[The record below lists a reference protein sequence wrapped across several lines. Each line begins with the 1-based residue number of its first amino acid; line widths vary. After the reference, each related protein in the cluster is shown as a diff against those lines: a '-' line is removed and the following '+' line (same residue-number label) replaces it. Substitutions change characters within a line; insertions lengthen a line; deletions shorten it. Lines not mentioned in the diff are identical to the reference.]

1 MRTNLWLTNHTFTWV
16 LISQGF
22 LVIGPH
28 LYGNYLTTS
37 HSSSIIVT
45 PHSHPSVWCLWRS
58 LSYNTVVVMKNL
70 LYHLVLIYNKR
81 IWSPQTGRITRVGVC
96 VCVLLLGGTHEDYCN
111 QICNAFQRAA
121 TIHNQ
126 IHGIGTIEETH
137 AIMVS
142 NISSSITDRASVNA
156 KTLKVLQQRWGTIIT
171 TTYCHLHP
179 LETLSRNALS
189 CLKAFDTVTYDKL
202 YAGTSTADKLLLAI
216 DKWRYSDSSGE
227 PRTFLSFMKS
237 RNISRGTWART
248 RGNRLHVKLRNA
260 EVCVK
265 YYTELKCYFTH
276 HTTRDSVFKN
286 TILEALSTD
295 VATHQLTALAIFSLI
310 LSRPW
315 MKKLYV
321 AHGTDLTH
329 VGAFKK
335 VKTVID
341 NLKVFTKDQATFTIQ
356 DIDSDLFGEKLERNI
371 MGGGIEDGDIWL
383 AGPNT
388 IPVSRMLFRILEGAL
403 SDLKQQYESY
413 LSHSDED
420 LACLE
425 AATVNTPVHN
435 IAAEQEVGMVSA
447 AKRRAPGATMIFLAS
462 TIKSTRNQT
471 LRYPTKLNNCNRVSP
486 HLRLFSLFN
495 VYKNLYI
502 LSKWPNVPCLQKN
515 MLWDNIDPPFWGV

>member
-1 MRTNLWLTNHTFTWV
+1 MHITFNLFLSQTAEILYSTSNLCLSFDASTQEGTHFNVVHVSTASQCFMV
-16 LISQGF
+16 DLDELAGIILIQVCPVKMFKYTYISLF
-22 LVIGPH
+22 L
-28 LYGNYLTTS
+28 Y
-37 HSSSIIVT
+37 
-45 PHSHPSVWCLWRS
+45 C
-58 LSYNTVVVMKNL
+58 
-70 LYHLVLIYNKR
+70 
-81 IWSPQTGRITRVGVC
+81 VC

-237 RNISRGTWART
+237 RDISRGTWART

-356 DIDSDLFGEKLERNI
+356 DMDSDLFGEKLERNI
-371 MGGGIEDGDIWL
+371 MGGG
-383 AGPNT
+383 
-388 IPVSRMLFRILEGAL
+388 AL
-403 SDLKQQYESY
+403 RV
-413 LSHSDED
+413 
-420 LACLE
+420 
-425 AATVNTPVHN
+425 ATY
-435 IAAEQEVGMVSA
+435 G
-447 AKRRAPGATMIFLAS
+447 
-462 TIKSTRNQT
+462 
-471 LRYPTKLNNCNRVSP
+471 
-486 HLRLFSLFN
+486 
-495 VYKNLYI
+495 
-502 LSKWPNVPCLQKN
+502 
-515 MLWDNIDPPFWGV
+515 

>member
-1 MRTNLWLTNHTFTWV
+1 MT
-16 LISQGF
+16 
-22 LVIGPH
+22 
-28 LYGNYLTTS
+28 
-37 HSSSIIVT
+37 
-45 PHSHPSVWCLWRS
+45 
-58 LSYNTVVVMKNL
+58 
-70 LYHLVLIYNKR
+70 
-81 IWSPQTGRITRVGVC
+81 
-96 VCVLLLGGTHEDYCN
+96 
-111 QICNAFQRAA
+111 
-121 TIHNQ
+121 
-126 IHGIGTIEETH
+126 
-137 AIMVS
+137 
-142 NISSSITDRASVNA
+142 
-156 KTLKVLQQRWGTIIT
+156 
-171 TTYCHLHP
+171 
-179 LETLSRNALS
+179 
-189 CLKAFDTVTYDKL
+189 L
-202 YAGTSTADKLLLAI
+202 YAGTSTTDKLLLAI

-237 RNISRGTWART
+237 RDISRGTWART

-321 AHGTDLTH
+321 AQGTDLTH

-356 DIDSDLFGEKLERNI
+356 NIDSDLFGEKLERNI
-371 MGGGIEDGDIWL
+371 MGGGGIEDGDIWL

-388 IPVSRMLFRILEGAL
+388 ILVSRMLFRILEGAL

-471 LRYPTKLNNCNRVSP
+471 LIYLETLELQHQKKRIILAIKLGRNAKEQAVKRGADTRAEIVRRIGVRRGEIVRKGKLQTQRHQQKDRRILESKLANLERAEEWEIKLAVECSDDTAAILKVILGGDIINRVIV
-486 HLRLFSLFN
+486 HGWFN
-495 VYKNLYI
+495 KETTAIDPWYGVV
-502 LSKWPNVPCLQKN
+502 LSKGRKNYLIRYWNIGGNVEEPEDTAVAPSHLAADLISGDMAFVEGLLKVTVTVGAACYSMMMMMN
-515 MLWDNIDPPFWGV
+515 